1 MRLISIS
8 GNNGSGKDTA
18 ALALYEIGFEKI
30 SFSHKV
36 KDVVAALFSWDRTVI
51 EGTTPEHRAKRE
63 ELDDWWSEQLDME
76 ISMRTAMEEIATRLM
91 RDNFHKDIWALALM
105 ARLRKDLASENPAD
119 PLKYVCTDSRFLNE
133 LNMMKQLGATMVG
146 VHRNLPK
153 WLDEFYSYCDTLIRH
168 ETGLGLMELDYNESW
183 HREFA
188 VDVGRQFF
196 NIHPDS
202 KYSAYR
208 HESHWQHWLYND
220 YDHIVNN
227 NSSIAALLKKIRNLV

>member
-18 ALALYEIGFEKI
+18 ALALYELGFEKI

-63 ELDDWWSEQLDME
+63 ELDEWWSEQLDME
-76 ISMRTAMEEIATRLM
+76 ISMRTAMEEIASRLM
-91 RDNFHKDIWALALM
+91 RDNFHNDIWVLALM
-105 ARLRKDLASENPAD
+105 ARLRKDIAQESESF

-146 VHRNLPK
+146 VYRNLPP
-153 WLDEFYSYCDTLIRH
+153 WLDYFYHWCNDHIEVESSY
-168 ETGLGLMELDYNESW
+168 GLMELDYSIPA
-183 HREFA
+183 HRQYA
-188 VDVGRQFF
+188 ANAGNHFF
-196 NIHPDS
+196 RTHPDS
-202 KYSAYR
+202 RYAAYK
-208 HESHWQHWLYND
+208 HDSHWQHWLYNE
-220 YDHIVNN
+220 YDHVVNN
-227 NSSIAALLKKIRNLV
+227 NSSIEALHNKIKSLV